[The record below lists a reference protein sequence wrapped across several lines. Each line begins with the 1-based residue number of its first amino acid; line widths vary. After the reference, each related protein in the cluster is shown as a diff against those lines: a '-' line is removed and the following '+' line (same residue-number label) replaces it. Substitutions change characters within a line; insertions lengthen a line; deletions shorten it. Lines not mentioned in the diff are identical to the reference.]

1 MKPDLEKFEDLC
13 ERHGLPSYD
22 LDAAVEAAEVRL
34 QEAHRVRDE
43 IRRMR
48 ARLEV

>member
-1 MKPDLEKFEDLC
+1 MKPDLERFEDLC

-22 LDAAVEAAEVRL
+22 LDAAMAAAEDRL
-34 QEAHRVRDE
+34 QEAHSIRDE
-43 IRRMR
+43 IRRIC